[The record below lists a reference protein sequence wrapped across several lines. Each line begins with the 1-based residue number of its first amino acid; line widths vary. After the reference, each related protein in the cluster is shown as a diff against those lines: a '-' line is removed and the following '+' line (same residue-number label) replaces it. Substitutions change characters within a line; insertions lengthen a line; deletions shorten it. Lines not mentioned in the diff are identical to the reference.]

1 MSVSAPGGSG
11 SGSPG
16 TVLPN
21 VEDHEVESTGDG
33 SGIAGEPVL
42 IADATPQFSMPYS
55 MPQAPVMTPG
65 GYSGGGSG
73 STPSSSETPSSAPT
87 ADPFGVES
95 TGSGSAGSSSTSGTG
110 TTGSG
115 SASGTGTSGG
125 THVFNN
131 LTGRDPDLLYAGET
145 IKIEVNGKTINHV
158 VKPGE
163 TLSSIAAANG
173 VSVAALI
180 KTNGMDNNLLGKN
193 SAGDYYTSGGPQPAP
208 GGHANP
214 PPEQSVAPLPT
225 SAELEAL
232 RSNVQQ
238 LDGHGLE
245 PGEAAEMLKLIDKA
259 ISDPKQLTSADIKKL
274 GEYEKTVKAKMKEN
288 EEYRA
293 AFNPPTA

>member
-1 MSVSAPGGSG
+1 M
-11 SGSPG
+11 
-16 TVLPN
+16 
-21 VEDHEVESTGDG
+21 GD
-33 SGIAGEPVL
+33 SVL
-42 IADATPQFSMPYS
+42 IASGWVPP
-55 MPQAPVMTPG
+55 PVQPVISPG
-65 GYSGGGSG
+65 PSPTDYGSGGQPAVEEPPEAPSAG
-73 STPSSSETPSSAPT
+73 TPAPT
-87 ADPFGVES
+87 TP
-95 TGSGSAGSSSTSGTG
+95 TTPPRAGN
-110 TTGSG
+110 
-115 SASGTGTSGG
+115 GG
-125 THVFNN
+125 THTFND

-158 VKPGE
+158 VKAGE

-173 VSVAALI
+173 VTVDALI
-180 KTNGMDNNLLGKN
+180 KTNGMDAKLLGKN
-193 SAGDYYTSGGPQPAP
+193 SAGDYFTSGGPQPAP

-259 ISDPKQLTSADIKKL
+259 ISDPKQLTSAEIKKL

-288 EEYRA
+288 DDDRA
-293 AFNPPTA
+293 KFNPLVA